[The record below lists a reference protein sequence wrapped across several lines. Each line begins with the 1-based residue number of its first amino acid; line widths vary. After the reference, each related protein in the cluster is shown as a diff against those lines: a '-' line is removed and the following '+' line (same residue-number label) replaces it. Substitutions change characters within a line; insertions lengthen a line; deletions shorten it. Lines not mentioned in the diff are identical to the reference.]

1 MLFASRIAR
10 AIRCCSAV
18 LAVAS
23 LIIPIALAQA
33 PGAGLTITILD
44 GDEATNNIRQRT
56 AREPI
61 VQVEDENHKPV
72 AGAAVIFLLPNDG
85 AGGTFAG
92 GARTLTTVTDSKG
105 QAVARGL
112 HPNHTAGR
120 FQIKVQATH
129 EGKSGQTTISQV
141 NMLAAASAAGSSAVP
156 KWVSAVIV
164 GAVAATVVAV
174 GTHGGSGASPSSNV
188 PVAVISEPR
197 QHRPAPIATRQ
208 RRNQMYKLLFLFAA
222 AANLGLHA
230 QTTPLGGP
238 SLGAMFS
245 TPKGRRCGP
254 SSGFPVLPSS
264 AIP

>member
-18 LAVAS
+18 LASAS
-23 LIIPIALAQA
+23 LIVPIASAQA
-33 PGAGLTITILD
+33 PASGLEITILD
-44 GDEATNNIRQRT
+44 GEDAMNNIRQRT

-85 AGGTFAG
+85 AGGTFADG
-92 GARTLTTVTDSKG
+92 SRTLTTVTDSKG

-120 FQIKVQATH
+120 FQIRVQASYQ
-129 EGKSGQTTISQV
+129 GKTGQATINQV
-141 NMLAAASAAGSSAVP
+141 NALTAVSATSSAVP
-156 KWVSAVIV
+156 KWLSAVIV

-188 PVAVISEPR
+188 PVAVIPGTGSIG
-197 QHRPAPIATRQ
+197 AP
-208 RRNQMYKLLFLFAA
+208 
-222 AANLGLHA
+222 H
-230 QTTPLGGP
+230 
-238 SLGAMFS
+238 
-245 TPKGRRCGP
+245 
-254 SSGFPVLPSS
+254 
-264 AIP
+264 